1 MRKVFLTACLLALP
15 AIGAAQMLRLD
26 NLDRLA
32 AKATE
37 TVNVTLDGS
46 LLQMASRFISDDSD
60 ADTAQVKK
68 LVAGLKGISIRSFE
82 FKNAGEYAE
91 ADVEAIRSQLKDET
105 WKRIVQVHSK
115 TEGDSDI
122 YLKTVAGRIAGLAVI
137 AAEPKQ
143 LTVVSIDGAMD
154 LEGLSKLGG
163 NFGIPKSI
171 RKKAE
176 EKAK

>member
-1 MRKVFLTACLLALP
+1 MKKLFLGACVFMLP
-15 AIGAAQMLRLD
+15 AIGTAQMLRLD

-32 AKATE
+32 AKASE

-46 LLQMASRFISDDSD
+46 LLQMASRFISDDTD

-68 LVAGLKGISIRSFE
+68 LVAGLRGISIRSFE
-82 FKNAGEYAE
+82 FKNAGEYAD
-91 ADVEAIRSQLKDET
+91 ADIESIRSQLKDET

-143 LTVVSIDGAMD
+143 LTVVSIDGAID
-154 LEGLSKLGG
+154 LDGLSKLGG

-176 EKAK
+176 EKK

>member
-1 MRKVFLTACLLALP
+1 MTRMFFSACLLALP
-15 AIGAAQMLRLD
+15 SICAAQTLRLD

-32 AKATE
+32 AKAAE
-37 TVNVTLDGS
+37 TVNITLDGS

-60 ADTAQVKK
+60 ADAADVKK
-68 LVAGLKGISIRSFE
+68 LIAGIKGISIRSFG
-82 FKNAGEYAE
+82 FKNAGEYLD
-91 ADVEAIRSQLKDET
+91 ADVEPIRSQLKDET

-122 YLKTVAGRIAGLAVI
+122 YLKTVAGRLAGIALI
-137 AAEPKQ
+137 SAEPKQ
-143 LTVVSIDGAMD
+143 LTVVSIDGPMD
-154 LEGLSKLGG
+154 LDGLSKLGG

>member
-1 MRKVFLTACLLALP
+1 MRKLFLIACVLALP
-15 AIGAAQMLRLD
+15 ARGVAQMLRLD

-32 AKATE
+32 AKASE

-46 LLQMASRFISDDSD
+46 LLQMASRFISDDGDS
-60 ADTAQVKK
+60 DTAEVKR

-82 FKNAGEYAE
+82 FKNAGEYAD
-91 ADVEAIRSQLKDET
+91 ADIEAIRSQLKDDT

-171 RKKAE
+171 RKRAE
-176 EKAK
+176 DKAK